1 MAPSAE
7 LFSYDDIPNIG
18 PHSIPTLSMM
28 NDPLIIHHQQQQQ
41 QQGHEMSVHAEQAH
55 GSFAHNEL
63 DDWLQV
69 ISFDSNNGGASSHY
83 DSGAVNT
90 AAVHHSITS
99 PAEDNSSQSFNASLV
114 AENLKN
120 LGDEQKAKILKKID
134 DRIARLEEVKRR
146 LLAHQQPQNS
156 NLPPQQHGPS
166 CVSPAT
172 TPVASDTEESLP
184 VNTIPP
190 SPPIAKAMISP
201 VTPTKSQEE
210 ESRASNKRKH
220 SDETDSAS
228 DDESD
233 GGSSDNGNTDVSQQK
248 LQRR

>member
-1 MAPSAE
+1 MAPSVE
-7 LFSYDDIPNIG
+7 LFSYDDMPSIG
-18 PHSIPTLSMM
+18 PQSIPSLPMM

-41 QQGHEMSVHAEQAH
+41 LGHEMSVHAEQAH
-55 GSFAHNEL
+55 GSLAHNEL
-63 DDWLQV
+63 DDWLQA
-69 ISFDSNNGGASSHY
+69 ISFDTTSGGASSHY

-90 AAVHHSITS
+90 AAFHHGIAP

-146 LLAHQQPQNS
+146 LLAHQEPQNS
-156 NLPPQQHGPS
+156 NLQSQQHAPS

-172 TPVASDTEESLP
+172 TPVSSDSEESLP
-184 VNTIPP
+184 VNTVPP
-190 SPPIAKAMISP
+190 SPPTTKMMISP
-201 VTPTKSQEE
+201 VTPTKSRKE
-210 ESRASNKRKH
+210 ESRANNKRKH
-220 SDETDSAS
+220 VDEIDSAS

-233 GGSSDNGNTDVSQQK
+233 GGSSDNGNSDVSQQK